1 MFPSQVHTNGHTN
14 FMNEFFLGYQEFVT
28 SLINDNCALW
38 LNSWIK
44 IWMNL
49 FTKSDDPMTKKSRNF
64 ISLNKCHYKGLVY
77 TRCINKTIFQKLL
90 PYLTS
95 IWSWTMIYLQW
106 LRFPLLKFSA
116 LIFHI
121 CLKVYCTILS
131 PYSPL

>member
-1 MFPSQVHTNGHTN
+1 MIPSQVQTNGHTN

-38 LNSWIK
+38 LISWIK

-90 PYLTS
+90 PYLMS
-95 IWSWTMIYLQW
+95 IWS
-106 LRFPLLKFSA
+106 
-116 LIFHI
+116 IF
-121 CLKVYCTILS
+121 T
-131 PYSPL
+131 SPLFTWRGFMWDSLPMYFTRLWDLKGFFFQKGARN